1 MKIAVRTFLAV
12 LLLIVVAN
20 TAFSQISLAPTSL
33 YIHSDTNIGTMYVS
47 NNSEQPQEVSINLAF
62 GYPGSDNAGNMI
74 MLYEDSAAYEK
85 FALNDWVR
93 VFPRTFVIP
102 PGQQQ
107 TVRIQVRPKKGI
119 ADGVYWTRIKVLSN
133 PQTPEVV
140 QAVAENI
147 STRITFKFEQVIAAF
162 YLSGK
167 TTTGL
172 SIQGVESIQDGTKV
186 SLLTKVQRT
195 GNSPFIGTMRAEL
208 YDGNGNMVRQQET
221 TTAIY
226 FDAVRRIEMDA
237 GGLSAGTYQAKIT
250 FETRRGDVAP
260 TDLVQAEPL
269 TTAVSVNIK

>member
-1 MKIAVRTFLAV
+1 
-12 LLLIVVAN
+12 LLIISAYVAYP
-20 TAFSQISLAPTSL
+20 QISLAPTSL
-33 YIHSDTNIGTMYVS
+33 YIHSDTNIGTLYVS
-47 NNSEQPQEVSINLAF
+47 NNSEQPQEVTISLAF

-74 MLYEDSAAYEK
+74 MLYEDSVAYEK
-85 FALNDWVR
+85 YALNDWVR
-93 VFPRTFVIP
+93 IFPRTFVIP

-119 ADGVYWTRIKVLSN
+119 TDGVYWTRVKVLSN

-140 QAVAENI
+140 QSVAENI

-172 SIQGVESIQDGTKV
+172 SIQGVEPIQDGAKL
-186 SLLTKVQRT
+186 SLLTKVERT

-208 YDGNGNMVRQQET
+208 YDVNGTMVRQQET

-226 FDAVRRIEMDA
+226 FDAIRRIEMDA
-237 GGLSAGTYQAKIT
+237 GGLGAGNYQAKIS

-269 TTAVSVNIK
+269 SATTSVIIK